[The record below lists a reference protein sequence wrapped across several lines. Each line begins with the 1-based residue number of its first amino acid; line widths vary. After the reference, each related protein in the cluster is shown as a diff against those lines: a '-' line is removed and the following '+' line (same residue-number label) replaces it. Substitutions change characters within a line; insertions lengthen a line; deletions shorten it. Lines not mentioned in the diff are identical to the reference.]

1 MFANDDQ
8 EEVNIQN
15 IQQLIQ
21 LNIKTPKQ
29 SHKRWALDLNEHFSR
44 EDIQT
49 TNTRVKRC
57 STLLITREMQ
67 IKITMI
73 YHLTLVR
80 ISITKQKKDNKYG
93 EKGILV
99 HYSGNINWYSLCR
112 KQ

>member
-44 EDIQT
+44 EDIQM

-80 ISITKQKKDNKYG
+80 MSKRPQITNVG
-93 EKGILV
+93 EDVEKRKPLYPV
-99 HYSGNINWYSLCR
+99 SRNPNWCN
-112 KQ
+112 